1 MQRQIWL
8 TDKDNIERFDF
19 SAFGDIVFTL
29 PTSLGIYRQ
38 KNFLIVNNQRIT
50 VQDVPSFKTITGTI
64 IIRGLYSE
72 LESKYS
78 RLRDFISKHI
88 KNGFRFYLKTE
99 ENKPARYITCD
110 IDTLDKTEKV
120 AGTIVAPISILPKS
134 LWLGDVSG
142 TSIAQQVSV
151 NNIFA
156 FADTVKFVERP
167 DMVDEYGKT
176 YYSAAFSD
184 SATSEAFVFNG
195 GEETTPLLIR
205 VYGEAT
211 NPYIRLKDFETG
223 QVLQSVKFNN
233 LIINS
238 DSYLEINSNPEFA
251 YIEVVNK
258 ITGERYN
265 VENFADQETTIFMN
279 LPVGRFVIETSDEVA
294 SNVVDT
300 RVFFTNQYK
309 GA

>member
-8 TDKDNIERFDF
+8 TDKDNLERFDF
-19 SAFGDIVFTL
+19 TAFGDFIFTN

-50 VQDVPSFKTITGTI
+50 VQDVPSFKNITGTI
-64 IIRGLYSE
+64 IIKGKYSE
-72 LESKYS
+72 LESKYAT
-78 RLRDFISKHI
+78 LRDFISKHI
-88 KNGFRFYLKTE
+88 KNGFRLYLKTE
-99 ENKPARYITCD
+99 NNKPARYVNCD

-120 AGTIVAPISILPKS
+120 TGTIVVPINILPKS

-142 TSIAQQVSV
+142 ASISQQVNV

-156 FADTVKFVERP
+156 FTDTLKFIER
-167 DMVDEYGKT
+167 DGMIDEYNKT
-176 YYSAAFSD
+176 YYSIAFVD

-211 NPYIRLKDFETG
+211 NPYIRLKDFATG

-233 LIINS
+233 LTINA
-238 DSYLEINSNPEFA
+238 DGYLEINSNPEFA
-251 YIEVVNK
+251 YIEIVNK
-258 ITGERYN
+258 ITGERQN
-265 VENFADQETTIFMN
+265 VENYADQETTIFMN
-279 LPVGRFVIETSDEVA
+279 LPVGSFVIETSDDVA
-294 SNVVDT
+294 DNVVDT